1 MKLQSLLTIF
11 LALPV
16 LASARGEVSFNVGE
30 LAEKAVLSKV
40 LGGSDAGWFLPFH
53 FNVTFNISATST
65 LSTDLVFRSDNHGTF
80 TDYKEYLLL
89 VGLEREVSD
98 GLLGSIK
105 IGGGHVAGHRSPS
118 YFFADGT
125 PYDSG
130 EELLLYTCPELA
142 AQASL
147 YQKFRMGDRWTSS
160 FGAELLVVRGLGCKN
175 TPSWS
180 AIGYLVHRYIP
191 ILKWNIGY
199 VF

>member
-1 MKLQSLLTIF
+1 M
-11 LALPV
+11 
-16 LASARGEVSFNVGE
+16 
-30 LAEKAVLSKV
+30 
-40 LGGSDAGWFLPFH
+40 
-53 FNVTFNISATST
+53 
-65 LSTDLVFRSDNHGTF
+65 STDLVFRSDNHGTF

-89 VGLEREVSD
+89 VGLEYEVSD

-142 AQASL
+142 AQTSL